1 MEDSMKSL
9 VNCVTCFACVL
20 VLASICVSV
29 HSVRADNAPTI
40 PAWIRP
46 GLVVVYDA
54 DSVFVTNGRFSQGIR
69 MVMTSKVNSSSST
82 QVSGITSLQTVG
94 SPIGGTHSWNCNAG
108 GYCTSDSS
116 GLNGQFWVDPANPT
130 ASKHGANGE
139 PYTVKGTGPY
149 TLNGKTWTGTMM
161 VYENAASG
169 VQLVCTFD
177 SKTGLILQ
185 YSESSPSEQV
195 HTYFRS
201 MR

>member
-1 MEDSMKSL
+1 MKSRL
-9 VNCVTCFACVL
+9 TYPACVL
-20 VLASICVSV
+20 ILASICSSV

-40 PAWIRP
+40 PSWIHQS
-46 GLVVVYDA
+46 LIVTYDG
-54 DSVFVTNGRFSQGIR
+54 DSAFVTNGRFSQGIR
-69 MVMTSKVNSSSST
+69 VVMTTKVNSSSST
-82 QVSGITSLQTVG
+82 QVSGITSVQTVG
-94 SPIGGTHSWNCNAG
+94 SPIGGTHAWNCNAS

-130 ASKHGANGE
+130 ASKRGANGE
-139 PYTVKGTGPY
+139 TYTLKGTGPY
-149 TLNGKTWTGTMM
+149 TLNGKTWTGTLM

-177 SKTGLILQ
+177 SKSGLILQ

-201 MR
+201 TSGN